1 MNGDK
6 NKKTYFVLR
15 ITLCNFVYHKQKN
28 ADMNT
33 VNPLAAIKSGWQC
46 TKNNFIVSLGLVM
59 AYWVFSGLLSLIPLN
74 GVMGTIAS
82 LISMFVSLMWS
93 LGIVRLTIDV
103 VDGEEPRFGVFGE
116 TMPRLLQ
123 YLILA
128 IIMSVIMLIPAGII
142 LVVGAVTCGVSLTTL
157 AAYDM
162 TAISALSLWILLACV
177 PVIYLSIRFYFAPY
191 LLVDRGVG
199 PVEALKMSWK
209 ASYAVQGRIFLFVLL
224 ALLIMIIGLMCFIVG
239 VLVSMIITMYAQA
252 ALYRQV
258 FSAGIQ
264 DPLLVEDANVVVG

>member
-103 VDGEEPRFGVFGE
+103 VDGPIAPVPEAAMDWHAHIKAGDTPS
-116 TMPRLLQ
+116 
-123 YLILA
+123 A
-128 IIMSVIMLIPAGII
+128 I
-142 LVVGAVTCGVSLTTL
+142 
-157 AAYDM
+157 AA
-162 TAISALSLWILLACV
+162 
-177 PVIYLSIRFYFAPY
+177 
-191 LLVDRGVG
+191 
-199 PVEALKMSWK
+199 
-209 ASYAVQGRIFLFVLL
+209 
-224 ALLIMIIGLMCFIVG
+224 
-239 VLVSMIITMYAQA
+239 
-252 ALYRQV
+252 
-258 FSAGIQ
+258 FS
-264 DPLLVEDANVVVG
+264 